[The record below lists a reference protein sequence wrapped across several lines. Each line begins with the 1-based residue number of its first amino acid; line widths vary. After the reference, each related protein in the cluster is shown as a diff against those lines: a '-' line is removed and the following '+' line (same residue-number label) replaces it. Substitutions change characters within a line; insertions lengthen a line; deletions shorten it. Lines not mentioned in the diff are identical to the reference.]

1 MCSHLL
7 FFFCCRLK
15 IGLKNIIPSSV
26 ILKFFFFLQNFNF
39 FFVENLHSVSRYTP
53 AQLFDQKKKRVRLYF
68 LNFYKK
74 ASDFAPSTGRV
85 RTHTKNKETDGDRGP
100 DRRSLNFSHFRS
112 IQHIFFKSCEKRL
125 KNFINFRGVISPNV
139 KQIFTGGKGN
149 YSNYRRMSTSHLIF
163 FFQLFFGVIGHFS
176 CKCGFAISQKGAAVI
191 LYIYIYKSICWPYFC
206 PGQIHEIRPYVL
218 NYSHAQLHHLLLL
231 YTL

>member
-1 MCSHLL
+1 MT
-7 FFFCCRLK
+7 K
-15 IGLKNIIPSSV
+15 
-26 ILKFFFFLQNFNF
+26 
-39 FFVENLHSVSRYTP
+39 E
-53 AQLFDQKKKRVRLYF
+53 KRVRLYF
-68 LNFYKK
+68 LKFYKK
-74 ASDFAPSTGRV
+74 SFGF
-85 RTHTKNKETDGDRGP
+85 RTIDWTSPYTQKNKETDGDRGP

-149 YSNYRRMSTSHLIF
+149 YSNYRRMSTFHLIF
-163 FFQLFFGVIGHFS
+163 FFNFFSGVIGHFS